1 MPISS
6 PTIGMPYSLTYSIGG
21 TVYTLSGYDA
31 TSGLTFG
38 YGGDAGFGMAP
49 LHRITQRGPMQQG
62 DTDEDF
68 RLDPRILQLP
78 LIVRCDTLSAYYQSR
93 EKILNIFTPSNVAG
107 ELTVTRPDGAQR
119 SILCKTLG
127 GLTYDYS
134 PSDGYAI
141 RTVVQ
146 LRADDPTWYNPAP
159 VTTVISPAVAGTPM
173 AIPLVMPFT
182 MGTSTINTTMSITY
196 DGNWLSYPVITATG
210 SITNLTITN
219 NTTGLSIVVSGNI
232 PAGRVWTFDLRYG
245 YKTVYDD
252 LGVNQ
257 ISTITTASNLATF
270 ALVSAP
276 TAVSGVNSI
285 SLSSTAVGS
294 GATVQF
300 TYYNRY
306 IGI

>member
-1 MPISS
+1 
-6 PTIGMPYSLTYSIGG
+6 MPYSLTYSIGG

-78 LIVRCDTLSAYYQSR
+78 LIVRCDTLNAYYQSR

-146 LRADDPTWYNPAP
+146 LRADDPTWYNPSP

-182 MGTSTINTTMSITY
+182 MGTSTINTTM
-196 DGNWLSYPVITATG
+196 
-210 SITNLTITN
+210 
-219 NTTGLSIVVSGNI
+219 SIVVSGNI